1 MAEKDKTYY
10 WLRLRR
16 DFFKRHDIK
25 ILANMP
31 DGDRIVLF
39 YLKLLCES
47 VDHAGRL
54 RFSEDI
60 PYDADMLGAVLDMNA
75 EIVATAIDK
84 LKQLKLIEIAEDGTI
99 IMSKLE
105 GLIGSETYW
114 AKNKREQRTKE
125 DKGGNV
131 SNTCPTIVQHV
142 SNDCPTCPSKSK
154 SIDIDIYKKEKE
166 KEKTDASDE
175 ADARTPKHKY
185 GEYKNVLLTDAELEK
200 LKGDFTNWQQLI
212 ESLSNYIAST
222 GKRYKSHYAT
232 IRNWARRDGQ
242 KTEQKSTGFSNFEAH
257 QYSSEQMAEL
267 ERRLLER
274 R

>member
-60 PYDADMLGAVLDMNA
+60 PYDVDMLAAVMDMPG
-75 EIVATAIDK
+75 EIVAAAMDK
-84 LKQLKLIEIAEDGTI
+84 LKQLKLVEIADDGTI
-99 IMSKLE
+99 IMTKLE

-125 DKGGNV
+125 DKTGNL
-131 SNTCPTIVQHV
+131 SNTCPTLVQRRSNV
-142 SNDCPTCPSKSK
+142 SK
-154 SIDIDIYKKEKE
+154 
-166 KEKTDASDE
+166 
-175 ADARTPKHKY
+175 
-185 GEYKNVLLTDAELEK
+185 
-200 LKGDFTNWQQLI
+200 
-212 ESLSNYIAST
+212 
-222 GKRYKSHYAT
+222 
-232 IRNWARRDGQ
+232 
-242 KTEQKSTGFSNFEAH
+242 
-257 QYSSEQMAEL
+257 
-267 ERRLLER
+267 
-274 R
+274 